1 MVYTQTAGTWKVMS
15 LSTTCKVM
23 SAWPSTSFA
32 VDTLK
37 MVVGAGWR
45 WPSRS
50 SNRCERMHIKQN
62 WCLQSTIWCSGYIKH
77 APEVKPYTETLTS
90 HLDLHWVHPQ
100 QQCDRP
106 CPTYCYMDKAYGAVA
121 GRIALGKSSG
131 KGQKSHTGTSNFKKN
146 FSFKFLAFIF
156 LSRSCLTRT
165 WRTGSRLSTGKSGR
179 PRLDDSWE
187 HSVVASERSWET
199 LTHRKQHNTAWR
211 HRPSKNTRTSVCIY
225 LNVPFCSDIWSCCVQ
240 QLQLVLKIYRRKQDL
255 NILKVSQ
262 IYRRTLLAE
271 RPERKKTKAQY
282 LNSRT
287 NPKLIYPSSIIANFL
302 QYINISV
309 CCTKCVMFIIRVH
322 KRKIC
327 IGASLSPPQPHLS
340 YLIETFR
347 SYWSFQLAD
356 YFLLSN
362 P

>member
-1 MVYTQTAGTWKVMS
+1 MVYTQSAGTWKVMS

-50 SNRCERMHIKQN
+50 SNRCERTHIKQN
-62 WCLQSTIWCSGYIKH
+62 WCLKSTIWCSGYIKH
-77 APEVKPYTETLTS
+77 APEVKPYTEDTLTS
-90 HLDLHWVHPQ
+90 HLDLHWVRPQ

-106 CPTYCYMDKAYGAVA
+106 CPTYCYKDKAYGAVA

-131 KGQKSHTGTSNFKKN
+131 KGQKSHAGTSNFKKN

-165 WRTGSRLSTGKSGR
+165 WRAGSRLSTGKSGR

-187 HSVVASERSWET
+187 HSVVASESSWET

-211 HRPSKNTRTSVCIY
+211 HRPSKNTHTSVCIY
-225 LNVPFCSDIWSCCVQ
+225 LKCTFLQ
-240 QLQLVLKIYRRKQDL
+240 QHLVLL
-255 NILKVSQ
+255 STATPTGPENIQ
-262 IYRRTLLAE
+262 
-271 RPERKKTKAQY
+271 KKTRLKYPQS
-282 LNSRT
+282 LT
-287 NPKLIYPSSIIANFL
+287 NLLQNTVGWEAREKENKGSIFKFQNKSKT
-302 QYINISV
+302 NIS
-309 CCTKCVMFIIRVH
+309 F
-322 KRKIC
+322 
-327 IGASLSPPQPHLS
+327 
-340 YLIETFR
+340 
-347 SYWSFQLAD
+347 
-356 YFLLSN
+356 
-362 P
+362 